1 MKLNRLAITNFKN
14 IPEAQLEFSPKVN
27 CLLGNNGMGK
37 SNLLDPAPVINL
49 LDAVYYLSFC
59 KSFSGL
65 PDMQLIRRGETFATL
80 RGNYERRGIDEE
92 LTLGLQHGTATSSPA
107 PVRSAVA

>member
-37 SNLLDPAPVINL
+37 SNLLRYAADPA
-49 LDAVYYLSFC
+49 
-59 KSFSGL
+59 
-65 PDMQLIRRGETFATL
+65 RRDV
-80 RGNYERRGIDEE
+80 RN
-92 LTLGLQHGTATSSPA
+92 PA
-107 PVRSAVA
+107 RKL